1 MIEIHGPTYTY
12 SQEILKTPEIIL
24 VRDHHY
30 NSHDHCYHVEALL
43 ANSACDPQQH
53 LLVFDH
59 VNVQEG
65 LTKYPHVCLPTFLAR
80 ENREFI
86 QQHILPDWSC
96 KRATFNFMINKPR
109 PNRHRL
115 MHLIEQYQLTD
126 YCHSLAW
133 KTNNVNSIAV
143 TDYVFGSEVA
153 MDQGVRNGPFKNA
166 LTYNQLLQKS
176 VFEPTC
182 VSLIT
187 EPAYY
192 EKETIVTEKTLMALY
207 AGTMPIWV
215 GGWRIADYMAS
226 MGFDVF
232 DDVVDHSYQT
242 ESDPALRCD
251 LAIARNLELLTNFD
265 LAHSKID
272 LCRLQHNYDLL
283 QQNVFLKDALEKV
296 QQRSEL
302 QSIVA
307 QELF

>member
-1 MIEIHGPTYTY
+1 MIQIHGPTYRY
-12 SQEILKTPEIIL
+12 SGEILSSPEIIL

-30 NSHDHCYHVEALL
+30 NSDDHCYHIEKLL

-59 VNVQEG
+59 VNLQTA
-65 LTKYPHVCLPTFLAR
+65 LANYPHVCLPTFLAR

-86 QQHILPDWSC
+86 QQHIQPDWYS

-109 PNRHRL
+109 PNRLRL
-115 MHLIEQYQLTD
+115 LSLIEQHGLTD

-133 KTNNVNSIAV
+133 KTNNINHIAV
-143 TDYVFGSEVA
+143 TNYMFGPEVV
-153 MDQGVRNGPFKNA
+153 MDQGVRNGSFKNA
-166 LTYNQLLQKS
+166 YTYSQLLQKS

-182 VSLIT
+182 ISLIT

-192 EKETIVTEKTLMALY
+192 ERETIVTEKTLMALY
-207 AGTMPIWV
+207 AGTIPIWV

-226 MGFDVF
+226 MGFDTF

-242 ESDPALRCD
+242 ESDPELRCD
-251 LAIARNLELLTNFD
+251 LAIARNLKLLSNFD
-265 LAHSKID
+265 LARSKID
-272 LCRLQHNYDLL
+272 PGRLQHNYDLL
-283 QQNVFLKDALEKV
+283 EQNVFLKDALTKV
-296 QQRSEL
+296 QQRPEL
-302 QSIVA
+302 QSIVD

>member
-12 SQEILKTPEIIL
+12 SGEILSSPEIIL

-30 NSHDHCYHVEALL
+30 NPYEHCYHVEKLL
-43 ANSACDPQQH
+43 ENSSCDPQQH

-59 VNVQEG
+59 VNIQEG
-65 LTKYPHVCLPTFLAR
+65 LTQYPYVCLPMLLAR

-86 QQHILPDWSC
+86 QQNIQPDWNR
-96 KRATFNFMINKPR
+96 KTATFNFMINKPR
-109 PNRHRL
+109 SNRRRL
-115 MHLIEQYQLTD
+115 LALIEQHKLTN

-133 KTNNVNSIAV
+133 KTNDINTIPV
-143 TDYVFGSEVA
+143 TNYIFGPEVA
-153 MDQGVRNGPFKNA
+153 MDQGVRNGSFKNA
-166 LTYNQLLQKS
+166 YTYDKLLQNT
-176 VFEPTC
+176 VFESAC

-192 EKETIVTEKTLMALY
+192 ERETIVTEKTLMALY
-207 AGTMPIWV
+207 AGTIPIWV

-242 ESDPALRCD
+242 ELDPGRRCD
-251 LAIARNLELLTNFD
+251 LAVELNLGLLTNFD
-265 LAHSKID
+265 LAHRS
-272 LCRLQHNYDLL
+272 LNLVRLQHNYDLL
-283 QQNVFLKDALEKV
+283 QQNVFLKDVLEKA
-296 QQRSEL
+296 QQRPEL
-302 QSIVA
+302 QSIVT